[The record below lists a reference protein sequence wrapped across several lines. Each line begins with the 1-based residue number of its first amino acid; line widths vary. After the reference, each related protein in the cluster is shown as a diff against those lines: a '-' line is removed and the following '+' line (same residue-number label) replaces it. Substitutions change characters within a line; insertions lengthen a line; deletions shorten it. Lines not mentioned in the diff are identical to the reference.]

1 MHYTAH
7 GKWFSGN
14 AILIQ
19 YIFWYCV
26 WSSPCPG
33 CVVYTAA
40 HWMWEPID
48 WPRLQP
54 CGGRV
59 QAHWWCRAAPDPSY
73 KSKIKNPEKMIN
85 TVTHF
90 FFFFLLV
97 QLLFLVVVTETNLSC
112 SDSSSFLT
120 VERQNIRYSN
130 KSTATQIHVTY
141 AGCTIYKKLSKCCC
155 TFSLNL
161 SPPFKLLGT
170 VYTWYYVQFKN
181 RLGREINCSKCCIHH
196 LQSLQCRAA
205 GWYISTL
212 TKCIC
217 CKHSKLA
224 NNLWIQSN

>member
-1 MHYTAH
+1 MHYSAH

-26 WSSPCPG
+26 WSSPCLG

-90 FFFFLLV
+90 FFFTSYYFWLWLQKQTSHV
-97 QLLFLVVVTETNLSC
+97 LIRPASWLWRDKISI
-112 SDSSSFLT
+112 T
-120 VERQNIRYSN
+120 VIKVPQRKFMLHMLAVRY
-130 KSTATQIHVTY
+130 I
-141 AGCTIYKKLSKCCC
+141 KKLSKCCC